1 MPHLPHK
8 SLNANPKPTVAEVQ
22 LPVQQAE
29 GIMRHLG
36 TTRVPRSRVLKPP
49 IG

>member
-1 MPHLPHK
+1 MAHLPHR
-8 SLNANPKPTVAEVQ
+8 SLQNAPKPTVADVIR
-22 LPVQQAE
+22 LE
-29 GIMRHLG
+29 GHGGIERHLG